1 MNQPPKRGNLT
12 EVLPE
17 ELVIGRSYLIE
28 STDVWVEVYR
38 CKGTFLENSIIDD
51 KRDPPLIQSRF
62 RIEKYPQNLTE
73 LLGYVPDTEGF
84 RNYLTRYY
92 LATADEI
99 ILAKV
104 IEANTNLDVGP
115 TIAKGFY
122 REPKRPKKGDTKT
135 KGTKG
140 YTKTKRTTPAKKG
153 GTKEKTKRTT

>member
-17 ELVIGRSYLIE
+17 DLVIGRSYLIE
-28 STDVWVEVYR
+28 STDVWFEEYR

-62 RIEKYPQNLTE
+62 RIDKYPQNLTE
-73 LLGYVPDTEGF
+73 LLGKAPDTEGF
-84 RNYLTRYY
+84 RNYMTRYY

-99 ILAKV
+99 MLAKV
-104 IEANTNLDVGP
+104 IEANTNLDVGL
-115 TIAKGFY
+115 TIAKSFY

-135 KGTKG
+135 KRTTRAKKGGTK
-140 YTKTKRTTPAKKG
+140 TKTKRTT
-153 GTKEKTKRTT
+153 